1 MFGYILAALVLI
13 YFFGFWMH
21 IDGLPPRSARIKR
34 QRLAGKYGL
43 HNKPSIGKLLFT
55 DADKAELVSMVTF
68 VDQSTFSKICASKYF
83 YLVEERNSILSLYCT
98 SEKASDN
105 VTFEQLQNKPFMK
118 IPIEERLLVRFLSER
133 EPIRLVK

>member
-1 MFGYILAALVLI
+1 MFGYILVVLLLV

-43 HNKPSIGKLLFT
+43 HNKPSVGRLFLTEDDKTELISIVTFT
-55 DADKAELVSMVTF
+55 DRRTF
-68 VDQSTFSKICASKYF
+68 TNIFASQFF

-98 SEKASDN
+98 NEKVNDD
-105 VTFEQLQNKPFMK
+105 VTYEQLQSKPYIK
-118 IPIEERLLVRFLSER
+118 VPIEERLLVRFLTER
-133 EPIRLVK
+133 NPKRLVK

>member
-43 HNKPSIGKLLFT
+43 HDKPSVGKLFLT
-55 DADKAELVSMVTF
+55 ESDKAEIIALVTYT
-68 VDQSTFSKICASKYF
+68 DQVTFSKISECNFF
-83 YLVEERNSILSLYCT
+83 YLVEGRNSILSIYGT
-98 SEKASDN
+98 SKKVSDD
-105 VTFEQLQNKPFMK
+105 VTYEQLQSKPYIK
-118 IPIEERLLVRFLSER
+118 VPIEERLLVRFLAER
-133 EPIRLVK
+133 NPIRLVK